1 MSTAPHSTAAPAPS
15 APARPRRWGRAAIA
29 GVVLWLIGLGV
40 PLALDQTWV
49 FIASLF
55 AVYAIVALS
64 QDIVLGRA
72 GMFDMGHAV
81 YFGVGAYATAIL
93 NTHFGWPILAT
104 WPIAHHGA
112 TQLGSQHYNTNM
124 RHSLH

>member
-1 MSTAPHSTAAPAPS
+1 MKKILALLRNPWVGA
-15 APARPRRWGRAAIA
+15 
-29 GVVLWLIGLGV
+29 VLWVLGLAV
-40 PLALDQTWV
+40 PFGLDQTWV

-81 YFGVGAYATAIL
+81 YFGVGAYVTAVL
-93 NTHFGWPILAT
+93 NTQFNWPIFAT
-104 WPIAHHGA
+104 WPLAVLAAALVGA
-112 TQLGSQHYNTNM
+112 LLRRPS
-124 RHSLH
+124 

>member
-1 MSTAPHSTAAPAPS
+1 MNKTLGKLRQPWMGPAL
-15 APARPRRWGRAAIA
+15 W
-29 GVVLWLIGLGV
+29 VLGLGV
-40 PLALDQTWV
+40 PLALDQTWI

-81 YFGVGAYATAIL
+81 
-93 NTHFGWPILAT
+93 
-104 WPIAHHGA
+104 
-112 TQLGSQHYNTNM
+112 
-124 RHSLH
+124 